1 MSTAVFLLT
10 SIGFATAGQLLL
22 RAGMQRVGE
31 IADVTAADLL
41 PLVGRVLSTWQ
52 VPTGLAFFG
61 LSSVFWLVT
70 LSRVEL
76 SVAYPVVSL
85 GYVLIL
91 VFSYTV
97 LGERPSSL
105 TWVGATLVVVGIATI
120 GLGQR

>member
-1 MSTAVFLLT
+1 MSTAAFLLT

-31 IADVTAADLL
+31 ISGVTADQLL
-41 PLVGRVLSTWQ
+41 PLVWEVLTTWQ
-52 VPTGLAFFG
+52 VPLGLGFFG

-97 LGERPSSL
+97 LGERPSAL
-105 TWVGATLVVVGIATI
+105 TWIGAALVVVGIATI